1 MDDIIT
7 QRFSYATITPFKD
20 YCKLNERSKLINS
33 FVNWTDSKI
42 DTPFG
47 LTRINNY
54 QKNTGEIT
62 QLPEKGRKNKR
73 KLFFYESNDS
83 VQERFLIDYVY
94 NGPNGI
100 HQFDTTKDHQIK
112 RHFGRAFSSIT
123 THVIER
129 SVRRHGDK
137 VTIKLYTSRKS
148 RGYNCIYFKKSFTVD
163 SITINLKTGNFTT
176 AHISKTGGKM
186 SSKQFRTN
194 SFISVERVVSYGS
207 FFVLRN
213 LISSSS
219 RLHSEF
225 ESIFDNIEFTTKI
238 LEVLGIEMGCVSY
251 ALSPIKFVNDLCD
264 FFVRTKKIKVPNGDY
279 RYWLT
284 KYYPTE
290 KYLKKNDRKLVASIL
305 DMFEIKSKYTI
316 KILHEYPNID
326 LYGLINFCRY
336 FGNDYS
342 KYIANLDSKSFE
354 NSFRKDKP
362 NEMWGGI
369 NKEFIINNRRHFLN
383 QISDTEKENLIKIAN
398 STNYTG
404 EGIFSERMIQLID
417 DHFKMIDKIRDYDP
431 DVSMKARTM
440 EEFNNEHREFS
451 KVISAIKKGWVIE
464 YRFADKMVE
473 DVEKPI
479 PLKINLGTEE
489 EPQYAT
495 DIDISFYPY
504 ILKREEEYMEE
515 GSFMHHCVATYSD
528 KDRSIIIS
536 VRTMDSSDRV
546 TCEYDCQS
554 GKLIQARHFCNKQPP
569 ADIEMA
575 IEELSKKVEKYARM
589 GILHCIEKKKVPV
602 KINGVEVQ
610 KTEPTNFL
618 DTLRQDMGLPLQ
630 F

>member
-20 YCKLNERSKLINS
+20 YCRLDERSRLINS
-33 FVNWTDSKI
+33 VSRWTESENDIHFALS
-42 DTPFG
+42 PV
-47 LTRINNY
+47 
-54 QKNTGEIT
+54 KNIRKFSGELT
-62 QLPEKGRKNKR
+62 QLPEKQKRNKR
-73 KLFFYESNDS
+73 KLFFFETENP
-83 VQERFLIDYVY
+83 VQERFLLDYVY
-94 NGPNGI
+94 NGPNNT
-100 HQFDTTKDHQIK
+100 HFFDTTKDHQIK
-112 RHFGRAFSSIT
+112 RHFGKSLSSIST
-123 THVIER
+123 NVIER

-137 VTIKLYTSRKS
+137 VTIKLYVSKKH
-148 RGYNCIYFKKSFTVD
+148 RGYNCIYFKKSFSVD

-176 AHISKTGGKM
+176 AHITKNGKA

-194 SFISVERVVSYGS
+194 SFTSVERIVTMNS
-207 FFVLRN
+207 FFVLKN
-213 LISSSS
+213 LISQSS
-219 RLHSEF
+219 RLYSEF
-225 ESIFDNIEFTTKI
+225 ESTFDNVEFTTKI
-238 LEVLGIEMGCVSY
+238 LEVLGIELGCVSY

-264 FFVRTKKIKVPNGDY
+264 FFVKTKKIKVPNGDY

-284 KYYPTE
+284 KFYPTE

-305 DMFEIKSKYTI
+305 DMFDIKSKYTI
-316 KILHEYPNID
+316 KVLHEYPNID
-326 LYGLINFCRY
+326 LYGLINFCKY
-336 FGNDYS
+336 FGKDYS

-354 NSFRKDKP
+354 NSFRKNNGND
-362 NEMWGGI
+362 MWNGI
-369 NKEFIINNRRHFLN
+369 NKEFILNNRKHFVLD
-383 QISDTEKENLIKIAN
+383 ISDNEKENLIKIAN

-404 EGIFSERMIQLID
+404 EGVFSERMIQLID
-417 DHFKMIDKIRDYDP
+417 DHFKMIEKIRPYDSN
-431 DVSMKARTM
+431 VCMRARTIS
-440 EEFNNEHREFS
+440 EFNDEHREFS
-451 KVISAIKKGWVIE
+451 KIMSAIKKGWVIE

-473 DVEKPI
+473 DIEKPI

-489 EPQYAT
+489 NPMYAT
-495 DIDISFYPY
+495 DIDLSFYPY

-536 VRTMDSSDRV
+536 VRTEDSSDRV

-554 GKLIQARHFCNKQPP
+554 GRLIQARHFCNKQPP

-589 GILHCIEKKKVPV
+589 GILHSIEKKKVPV

-610 KTEPTNFL
+610 KTEPTSFM
-618 DTLRQDMGLPLQ
+618 DVLRMDMGLQPQ

>member
-20 YCKLNERSKLINS
+20 YCRLDEKGKLTTTFR
-33 FVNWTDSKI
+33 NWTDSESYTDPISTVTMKKAK
-42 DTPFG
+42 G
-47 LTRINNY
+47 LVM
-54 QKNTGEIT
+54 E
-62 QLPEKGRKNKR
+62 LPERGKRNKR
-73 KLFFYESNDS
+73 KLFFYDS
-83 VQERFLIDYVY
+83 TEPVQERFLLEHMYH
-94 NGPNGI
+94 GPNGT

-112 RHFGRAFSSIT
+112 KHFGRSFSSICT
-123 THVIER
+123 YVIER
-129 SVRRHGDK
+129 SIRRHGDK
-137 VTIKLYTSRKS
+137 VTIKIYQSKKH
-148 RGYNCIYFKKSFTVD
+148 RGFNCIYFKKSFSVD

-176 AHISKTGGKM
+176 AHITKNGKA

-194 SFISVERVVSYGS
+194 SFTSVERIVTMNS
-207 FFVLRN
+207 FFVLKN
-213 LISSSS
+213 LISQSS
-219 RLHSEF
+219 RLYSEF
-225 ESIFDNIEFTTKI
+225 ESTFDNVEFTTKI
-238 LEVLGIEMGCVSY
+238 LEVLGIELGCVSY

-264 FFVRTKKIKVPNGDY
+264 FFVKTKKIKVPNGDY

-284 KYYPTE
+284 KFYPTE

-305 DMFEIKSKYTI
+305 DMFDIKSKYTI
-316 KILHEYPNID
+316 KVLHEYPNID
-326 LYGLINFCRY
+326 LYGLINFCKY
-336 FGNDYS
+336 FGKDYS

-354 NSFRKDKP
+354 NSFRKNNGND
-362 NEMWGGI
+362 MWNGI
-369 NKEFIINNRRHFLN
+369 NKEFILNNRKHFVLD
-383 QISDTEKENLIKIAN
+383 ISDNEKENLIKIAN

-404 EGIFSERMIQLID
+404 EGVFSERMIQLID
-417 DHFKMIDKIRDYDP
+417 DHFKMIEKIRPYDSN
-431 DVSMKARTM
+431 VCMRARTIS
-440 EEFNNEHREFS
+440 EFNDEHREFS
-451 KVISAIKKGWVIE
+451 KIMSAIKKGWVIE

-473 DVEKPI
+473 DIEKPI

-489 EPQYAT
+489 NPMYAT
-495 DIDISFYPY
+495 DIDLSFYPY

-536 VRTMDSSDRV
+536 VRTEDSSDRV

-554 GKLIQARHFCNKQPP
+554 GRLIQARHFCNKQPP

-589 GILHCIEKKKVPV
+589 GILHSIEKKKVPV

-610 KTEPTNFL
+610 KTEPTSFM
-618 DTLRQDMGLPLQ
+618 DVLRMDMGLQPQ